1 MLEQTLTL
9 ESTIMAAR
17 LIAVTQPVIPG
28 VRTAEDLISYAARV
42 SNPAQQM
49 QTSNRLIKYC
59 IKHKHWSIFEQAS
72 MTIEIKT
79 TRAISAQILRH
90 RTFTFQEFSQR
101 YAEVAEKPVPQE
113 ARLQDTKNR
122 QNSIITDDADLQDWW
137 KAEQSAIYDANVKL
151 YEEAI
156 ARGIAKESARMVLPM
171 SSPTTLYM
179 TGTVRSW
186 IHYIDLRSSNG
197 TQKEHMDIA
206 IACKDIFKYQ
216 FPVTAD
222 ALEWK

>member
-1 MLEQTLTL
+1 
-9 ESTIMAAR
+9 MAAR
-17 LIAVTQPVIPG
+17 LIAITQPLIPS
-28 VRTAEDLISYAARV
+28 VKTAEDLISYAARV
-42 SNPAQQM
+42 SNPAQQLNA
-49 QTSNRLIKYC
+49 SNRLIGYC
-59 IKHKHWSIFEQAS
+59 IKNKHWSIFEQAS

-101 YAEVAEKPVPQE
+101 YAEVTEKPMPQE

-122 QNSIITDDADLQDWW
+122 QNSIITDDEDLKKWW
-137 KAEQSAIYDANVKL
+137 SAEQNAMYDANVKL

-206 IACKDIFKYQ
+206 NACKDIFNFH

>member
-1 MLEQTLTL
+1 
-9 ESTIMAAR
+9 
-17 LIAVTQPVIPG
+17 
-28 VRTAEDLISYAARV
+28 
-42 SNPAQQM
+42 
-49 QTSNRLIKYC
+49 
-59 IKHKHWSIFEQAS
+59 
-72 MTIEIKT
+72 
-79 TRAISAQILRH
+79 
-90 RTFTFQEFSQR
+90 
-101 YAEVAEKPVPQE
+101 VAEKPVPQE

-216 FPVTAD
+216 FPVSAD

>member
-1 MLEQTLTL
+1 
-9 ESTIMAAR
+9 MAAR
-17 LIAVTQPVIPG
+17 LIAISTPVIPG
-28 VRTAEDLISYAARV
+28 VKTAEDLISYAARV
-42 SNPAQQM
+42 SNPAHQM
-49 QTSNRLIKYC
+49 QASNRLLKYC
-59 IKHKHWSIFEQAS
+59 IKHKHFSIFEQAS

-113 ARLQDTKNR
+113 ARLQDQKNR
-122 QNSIITDDADLQDWW
+122 QNSIITDDADLKDWW
-137 KAEQSAIYDANVKL
+137 KAEQNAMYDANVKL

-156 ARGIAKESARMVLPM
+156 ARGIAKECARMVLPM
-171 SSPTTLYM
+171 SSPSTLYM
-179 TGTVRSW
+179 TGTIRSW
-186 IHYIDLRSSNG
+186 IHYIELRSANG
-197 TQKEHMDIA
+197 TQKEHANIA
-206 IACKDIFKYQ
+206 IACKDIFMEQ